1 MGQRIDFNKVVME
14 VETDG
19 SIEPEEALK
28 KALEILMD
36 HFKLVSEVKIEGKAT
51 KPKKVKAAA
60 KKKAK

>member
-1 MGQRIDFNKVVME
+1 ME